1 MIVFYVVILL
11 AVGVAHGAKSKA
23 AKTDPN
29 DNKGNTP
36 FFLQDPNDETCLGP
50 DGFTVCDERALWVLT
65 RRPGKKTY
73 SIVSLLKPNKQGA
86 CLERKTS
93 WFGSTDKLALGPC
106 RKEGS
111 KSWNFEFIDQSH
123 VKLSSKGQCLVR
135 GKKKYRSS
143 MSMQNCKKGE
153 FVALKYHPT
162 AVHENGFYLKAA
174 DGACFD
180 GSVFRSCDAMISKK
194 ILWGV
199 GIKYLWGKAN
209 RYFFNFAPSERTN
222 CIVAKGSSVERG
234 ECSSKGA
241 LKWALEDGKL
251 TFNDGKSCLARLV
264 NNKAALVSCAEAS
277 EYMVMDVPSKE

>member
-1 MIVFYVVILL
+1 MFVFVFFLTLL
-11 AVGVAHGAKSKA
+11 FFAYGGKTKQ
-23 AKTDPN
+23 AKTDPS

-73 SIVSLLKPNKQGA
+73 SIVSLLKPNIQGA

-93 WFGSTDKLALGPC
+93 WFGSTDKLALGRC
-106 RKEGS
+106 SKDGS

-180 GSVFRSCDAMISKK
+180 GTVFRSCEAMRSKQL
-194 ILWGV
+194 LWGV
-199 GIKYLWGKAN
+199 GIKYVWGKAN
-209 RYFFNFAPSERTN
+209 RYFFNFAPSERKN
-222 CIVAKGSSVERG
+222 CLIANGYRVQKGD
-234 ECSSKGA
+234 CSQNGA
-241 LKWALEDGKL
+241 LKWGLEDGKL
-251 TFNDGKSCLARLV
+251 TANDGKSCLARLV
-264 NNKAALVSCAEAS
+264 NNEAALAPCSEAS
-277 EYMVMDVPSKE
+277 EYMVMDVPAKE